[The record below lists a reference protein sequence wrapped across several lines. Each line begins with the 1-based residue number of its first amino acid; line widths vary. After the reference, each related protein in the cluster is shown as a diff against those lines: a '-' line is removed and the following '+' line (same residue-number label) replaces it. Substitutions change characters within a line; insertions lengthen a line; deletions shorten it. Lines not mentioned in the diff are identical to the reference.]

1 MVEITHTAMPSMKNN
16 FTQTWCSAGK
26 TDTGLVRSS
35 NQDAFVVD
43 DTLGLWLVADG
54 MGGRAGGDVAS
65 RVAVKSIHDH
75 FQSYSHTGLPV
86 VSKLTSADVSAHLLS
101 AIRDADLAIHAAA
114 RTQPEL
120 DGLGTTI
127 VAIVV
132 TCLSPLQIAIA
143 HVGDSRAYLLR
154 DGELR
159 VLTHDH
165 TLVEDLLARGQI
177 GPDEAASHPQRH
189 ILLRALGIEGQMEP
203 DISSEPVQSGDVL
216 LLCTDGITKML
227 ANEQITALLRSA
239 SHSPD
244 NACEVLIAEANGLG
258 GKDNSTAV
266 VVRFL

>member
-1 MVEITHTAMPSMKNN
+1 MNIRYVWGWIESELKQP
-16 FTQTWCSAGK
+16 F
-26 TDTGLVRSS
+26 
-35 NQDAFVVD
+35 
-43 DTLGLWLVADG
+43 
-54 MGGRAGGDVAS
+54 
-65 RVAVKSIHDH
+65 
-75 FQSYSHTGLPV
+75 
-86 VSKLTSADVSAHLLS
+86 LTSADVSAHLLS

-132 TCLSPLQIAIA
+132 TCLSPLHIAIA

-216 LLCTDGITKML
+216 LLCTDGITRRFEKTHAL
-227 ANEQITALLRSA
+227 AFS
-239 SHSPD
+239 D
-244 NACEVLIAEANGLG
+244 NRLDRLFCPIR
-258 GKDNSTAV
+258 K
-266 VVRFL
+266 

>member
-1 MVEITHTAMPSMKNN
+1 MKQP
-16 FTQTWCSAGK
+16 F
-26 TDTGLVRSS
+26 
-35 NQDAFVVD
+35 
-43 DTLGLWLVADG
+43 
-54 MGGRAGGDVAS
+54 
-65 RVAVKSIHDH
+65 
-75 FQSYSHTGLPV
+75 
-86 VSKLTSADVSAHLLS
+86 LTSADVSTHLLS

-132 TCLSPLQIAIA
+132 TFLFRC
-143 HVGDSRAYLLR
+143 GDSRAYLLR
-154 DGELR
+154 DGGLR

-165 TLVEDLLARGQI
+165 TLVADLLARGQI

-227 ANEQITALLRSA
+227 GNEQIAALLRSA
-239 SHSPD
+239 LHSPD
-244 NACEVLIAEANGLG
+244 NACNVLIAEANVFG